1 MKDSQLEGLSQFA
14 NQGKESPLVM
24 AMMIVLSAILIL
36 TAEYLI

>member
-1 MKDSQLEGLSQFA
+1 MKDSQMEDLSQFA
-14 NQGKESPLVM
+14 NQAKESPLVM

>member
-1 MKDSQLEGLSQFA
+1 MKDSQMEGLSQLA